1 MHCTPRAPW
10 LFLQHAPSCPGTL
23 YLLLSVPGMFLPLI
37 PTSDFSSSLRSRF
50 GCHLCREQHHNPP
63 PFTLFPLTLPYFSK
77 VLLNLNM
84 ACGSE
89 SPHLSYIQGPLSI
102 RGLRALEM
110 GPGQVGMWLCQI
122 HSRFL
127 WLDTPKQWK
136 TALQYF
142 SLFFFFATLH
152 SMWNFPGQGQNP
164 WPLQWKCGVS
174 TTRPPRQVHF

>member
-1 MHCTPRAPW
+1 MC
-10 LFLQHAPSCPGTL
+10 
-23 YLLLSVPGMFLPLI
+23 LPLI

-142 SLFFFFATLH
+142 SLFFFFLPHCTVCGTSLARDRTHGPCNGSVESQPLDPPGKSIFSILH
-152 SMWNFPGQGQNP
+152 LFTHCEMIPFWISWVQ
-164 WPLQWKCGVS
+164 
-174 TTRPPRQVHF
+174 